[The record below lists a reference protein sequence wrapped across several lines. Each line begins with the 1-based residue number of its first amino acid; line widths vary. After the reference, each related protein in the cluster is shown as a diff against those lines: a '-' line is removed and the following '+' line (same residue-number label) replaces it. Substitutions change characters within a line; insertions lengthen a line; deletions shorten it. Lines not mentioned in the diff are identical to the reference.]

1 VRELAAERGITPGHL
16 AIAWVLSRGEHVVP
30 IPGTKRVAYLEENLA
45 AADVVLDDA
54 EAEAIAQAL
63 PPAAG
68 ERYPEAVMRSVNL

>member
-1 VRELAAERGITPGHL
+1 
-16 AIAWVLSRGEHVVP
+16 VP
-30 IPGTKRVAYLEENLA
+30 IPGTKRTAYLEENLA
-45 AADVVLDDA
+45 AAEVVLGDA